1 MVDEHYLQSPLL
13 SRAGFRHAF
22 FTRSGGVS
30 VGPYRSLS
38 FSVAAGDDPAHVAEN
53 RQRAAAALGVR
64 EDRLYY
70 LSQVHGVQLREIVGD
85 EDPRAVL
92 EWEGDALVSRAP
104 QVACGVRSADCVPV
118 LIGDQSSGA
127 ACAVHAGWRGVAA
140 RIVPKTLE
148 ALTARLPG
156 ARFVVAIGPH
166 ISLQAFEVDAD
177 VAEALARS
185 SSAAEVVST
194 GRWPKPHVDMRRI
207 LRAQLEEMGL
217 DSSSLDDVQGC
228 TASDPARFFS
238 FRRDGKL
245 SGRHLSAIVPRG

>member
-1 MVDEHYLQSPLL
+1 MVDELYLQSPLL

-70 LSQVHGVQLREIVGD
+70 LSQVHGVQLRQVVGD

-92 EWEGDALVSRAP
+92 EWEGDALLSTASH
-104 QVACGVRSADCVPV
+104 VACGVRSADCVPV
-118 LIGDQSSGA
+118 LIGDRSSGA

-166 ISLQAFEVDAD
+166 ISLDAFEVDAE

-185 SSAAEVVST
+185 CSAPEVASD
-194 GRWPKPHVDMRRI
+194 RWPKPHVDLRRI
-207 LRAQLEEMGL
+207 LRSQLEETGL
-217 DSSSLDDVQGC
+217 EASSIDDVHGC
-228 TASDPARFFS
+228 TVNDPARFFS

-245 SGRHLSAIVPRG
+245 SGRHLSAIVPLG